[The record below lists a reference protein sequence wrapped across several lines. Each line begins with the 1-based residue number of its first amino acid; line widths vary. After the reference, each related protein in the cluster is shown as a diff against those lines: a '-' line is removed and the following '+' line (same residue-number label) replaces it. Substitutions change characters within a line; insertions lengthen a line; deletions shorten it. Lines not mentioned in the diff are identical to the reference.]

1 MAQEKYRA
9 KSASGRANPQKKRVP
24 TPQTDP
30 ALAAEMR
37 KKEAE
42 KRRRIA
48 EARRAAKE
56 EALRQRRLRRARRIR
71 LLKLSF
77 LASLVMVILYWVWVG
92 VSIASRSD
100 GSEDALP
107 LLIFTEGERKEDSS
121 LEIEEVFF
129 RGTYY
134 LPITELEPYMA
145 ISQFGDHKTRSFLLC
160 GSEEYATFTLG
171 TPEVEIN
178 GVHVSLKADSFVKN
192 NVLYVPMDFFTD
204 KMNCFSFTESVP
216 LAANVLTFNESV
228 SPSFR
233 FRPSPVMQTVDQATV
248 PVAPVL
254 PADPANPDT
263 PTA

>member
-1 MAQEKYRA
+1 MAPEKFRA
-9 KSASGRANPQKKRVP
+9 QSAPKKANNPGKRAPSQKIN
-24 TPQTDP
+24 P
-30 ALAAEMR
+30 ALAAER
-37 KKEAE
+37 KKKEAE
-42 KRRRIA
+42 KRRRMA
-48 EARRAAKE
+48 EARRAARE
-56 EALRQRRLRRARRIR
+56 EAIRQRKLRRARRIR

-77 LASLVMVILYWVWVG
+77 LMSLVMVLLYWAWVA
-92 VSIASRSD
+92 VSISTRSD

-107 LLIFTEGERKEDSS
+107 LLIFTEGERREDNS
-121 LEIEEVFF
+121 LEVGEVFF
-129 RGTYY
+129 RGSYY

-178 GVHVSLKADSFVKN
+178 GVHVSMKGESFVKN
-192 NVLYVPMDFFTD
+192 DVLYIPMDFFTD

-228 SPSFR
+228 SPAFR
-233 FRPSPVMQTVDQATV
+233 FHPSPVMNTVNQATV

-254 PADPANPDT
+254 PADPADPNA